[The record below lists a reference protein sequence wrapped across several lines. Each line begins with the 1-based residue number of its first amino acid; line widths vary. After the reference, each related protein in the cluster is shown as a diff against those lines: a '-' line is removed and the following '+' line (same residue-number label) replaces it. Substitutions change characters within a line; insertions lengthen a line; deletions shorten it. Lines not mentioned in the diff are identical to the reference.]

1 MLEFYKRSDGHC
13 PTQEFLDN
21 LQQADLD
28 KVISWLELLEE
39 RGHLLHRPFTDT
51 AQGKIKYLRVRKG
64 TMVYRIFYFFDRDKI
79 ITVNGY
85 IKKEGRLDQAQ
96 IDQAERLRIEYLN
109 RKT

>member
-1 MLEFYKRSDGHC
+1 MQVEFYRRSDGEC

-21 LQQADLD
+21 LQETDRH

-39 RGHLLHRPFTDT
+39 RGYKLCRPYSDT
-51 AQGKIKYLRVRKG
+51 AQGKIKYLRLRKG

-85 IKKEGRLDQAQ
+85 VKKEGRLDQAQ
-96 IDQAERLRIEYLN
+96 IDRAERLRKEYLN
-109 RKT
+109 KI